1 MQLVY
6 NYSCKLIGCGGG
18 FLQHFFWREVVP
30 YIIEPSSYTASSSS
44 QAWRLNPSA
53 LVFVNNDKL
62 EWLNGEGP
70 SGQPAVAVLHALKEL
85 ECLVVGANG
94 ELLAYQIHLE
104 MLESTYYTQ
113 TLFLNC
119 SIPLLSWEKF
129 PGVGY
134 SIPVWSIWL
143 KTAPIPILEASVWRI
158 NRCW

>member
-85 ECLVVGANG
+85 ERLVVGANG
-94 ELLAYQIHLE
+94 ELLAYQIQFK
-104 MLESTYYTQ
+104 MFESTYYTQ

-129 PGVGY
+129 PGVVCDGGFH
-134 SIPVWSIWL
+134 PCLVHL
-143 KTAPIPILEASVWRI
+143 APIPLLEVSVWRI